1 MKSALIVSSLIVS
14 EVWNSFQL
22 QEERDWLLK
31 TFSTAPFSTAPAP
44 VRVIVSSPLSSGP
57 SSSPVVE

>member
-1 MKSALIVSSLIVS
+1 MLVLKSG
-14 EVWNSFQL
+14 
-22 QEERDWLLK
+22 EERDWLLK

>member
-1 MKSALIVSSLIVS
+1 MAKQVVAVQLL
-14 EVWNSFQL
+14 L